1 MITGRRANRQSETY
15 RKKNTKKRVGLFFFL
30 VSIVFLTNRRLIIC
44 ICTFVPLARE
54 VFLFSLR
61 HSVISRKGGGE
72 GGERES
78 MEEINVSGE

>member
-1 MITGRRANRQSETY
+1 MEDDSGRRTIRRPETY
-15 RKKNTKKRVGLFFFL
+15 RKKHKKTGRFIFFL

-61 HSVISRKGGGE
+61 HSVISEEGRGGGLVK
-72 GGERES
+72 
-78 MEEINVSGE
+78 EINVSGR